1 MPIDS
6 SDKVEA
12 TNKFWGAIKTFFE
25 DLATLDVVTMTGDI
39 KLKIED
45 VTGFEDILD
54 KLQNNGSNVHALAV
68 SHHEIDYDAA
78 IFVKE
83 NLSESEKELLDMHV
97 ETVKAAQEMRNKVV
111 ELAMNALKLVG

>member
-12 TNKFWGAIKTFFE
+12 TSKFWGAIKTFFE

-39 KLKIED
+39 KLEIED
-45 VTGFEDILD
+45 LTRFDDIIT
-54 KLQNNGSNVHALAV
+54 KLHSKGSDVHTLAV
-68 SHHEIDYDAA
+68 SHHELDYDAA
-78 IFVKE
+78 VFVK
-83 NLSESEKELLDMHV
+83 NSLSESEKELLEMHM